1 MTGDGITW
9 WHDVGGIVVVIII
22 IIIIIIIFYLN
33 DSILRVSHH
42 DYHMNVIKYA
52 MTSDM

>member
-9 WHDVGGIVVVIII
+9 WHDVGGIVVVVV
-22 IIIIIIIFYLN
+22 IIIIFYLN